1 MHIFCTEC
9 GKHIDVSLEELEN
22 QQGHLVCPQCLAEID
37 VDVEQFGANATQVPT
52 GGEQQQKL
60 TPAPQQAPPSI
71 STPPAMPATPPPIAK
86 QQATPTSANTTQHID
101 DVLRYCKHCGA
112 FLREGV
118 NFCPKCG
125 KYVRVSA
132 PPASTPSPTQAQQAA
147 RLKAGTP
154 PEHHAPQN
162 RQSTYRQPTYQ
173 STPVKQQRKSNSARN
188 SRNGSKPS
196 QFSIMS
202 LGGCLTVTIIA
213 VALFFII
220 YIIIGVNF
228 E

>member
-1 MHIFCTEC
+1 MHIFCPEC

-22 QQGHLVCPQCLAEID
+22 QNGHLVCPQCLAEID
-37 VDVEQFGANATQVPT
+37 VDMNMFDGKATSVPAGDEAAAT
-52 GGEQQQKL
+52 ASQH
-60 TPAPQQAPPSI
+60 PPSLP
-71 STPPAMPATPPPIAK
+71 TPPAMPSAPPPITTP
-86 QQATPTSANTTQHID
+86 QAAQPPAGNVTAQPPHID
-101 DVLRYCKHCGA
+101 DVMRYCKHCGA

-132 PPASTPSPTQAQQAA
+132 PPPKPSLTPAQQAA
-147 RLKAGTP
+147 RLRAGTP
-154 PEHHAPQN
+154 PARQAPQN

-188 SRNGSKPS
+188 RHNGSKPS

-202 LGGCLTVTIIA
+202 LGGCLTVTLVA